1 MTRLPVTVLSGF
13 LGAGKTSLLAHLLA
27 NREGRR
33 VAVLVNEMSEQG
45 LDGELLLAAQASGI
59 EVQRSEER
67 LVELSNGCI
76 CCTLREDLL
85 EEVGKIADAG
95 GYDAL
100 VIESTGISEPLP
112 VAQTLSVEIDDL
124 PSVADRVVVDAMVTV
139 VDAARFLDD
148 MGTGDELTDRGWE
161 SGPEDRRPVAHL
173 LVDQVEFA
181 TVIVINKVDLATP
194 EQLTRIEA
202 LIRDLNPDAEILR
215 AEQGQVPLG
224 KVLGTRGFD
233 FELAKASAGWARAL
247 LEEHTPESEE
257 FGLGSYVFRARRPL
271 DPGKLMGFLQSPL
284 MRQVMRAKGFLWLA
298 TRPRIRTMLQTA
310 GQQAVLDPVG
320 PWWALIPEEEWPTDK
335 ESRERI
341 ERSWDSDCGDM
352 RQELVLIG
360 VDLPCE
366 EIEQALQSAL
376 ISQEEFEAGES
387 LWITLEDPFPAWE
400 GAQPDTPAVEAGTAT
415 DSTDSMDPH
424 SPASHGASHP

>member
-1 MTRLPVTVLSGF
+1 MSRLPITVLSGF

-45 LDGELLLAAQASGI
+45 LDGELLLEAQASGI

-85 EEVGKIADAG
+85 EEVGRLADAG

-112 VAQTLSVEIDDL
+112 VAQTLSLEVDDL

-139 VDAARFLDD
+139 VDASRFLDD
-148 MGTGDELTDRGWE
+148 IATGDDLTDRDWQ
-161 SGPEDRRPVAHL
+161 SDAEDRRPVAHL
-173 LVDQVEFA
+173 LADQVEFA
-181 TVIVINKVDLATP
+181 TVIVINKVDLVP
-194 EQLTRIEA
+194 PRVVERIET
-202 LIRDLNPDAEILR
+202 LLRDLNPGAELIR
-215 AEQGQVPLG
+215 AEHGRVPLSNL
-224 KVLGTRGFD
+224 LGTRGFD
-233 FELAKASAGWARAL
+233 LELAKASAGWSRAL
-247 LEEHTPESEE
+247 SEEHTPESET

-271 DPGKLMGFLQSPL
+271 DPAKLMGFLQSPL
-284 MRQVMRAKGFLWLA
+284 MRRIVRAKGFLWLA
-298 TRPRIRTMLQTA
+298 TRPRIRTLLQTA
-310 GQQAVLDPVG
+310 GQQATLDPVG
-320 PWWALIPEEEWPTDK
+320 PWWALIPEEEWPTDP

-341 ERSWDSDCGDM
+341 ERSWDPDCGDM

-360 VDLPCE
+360 VDLPHD
-366 EIEQALQSAL
+366 EIERALQAAL
-376 ISQEEFEAGES
+376 ITPEQFEGGEPAW
-387 LWITLEDPFPAWE
+387 LALEDPFPSWAPPE
-400 GAQPDTPAVEAGTAT
+400 ESDGA
-415 DSTDSMDPH
+415 
-424 SPASHGASHP
+424 SPALTGSSSVSGSGSRP